1 MLIYGTRVYH
11 CSSKSY
17 ANDFVLEDNNFS
29 DELSYSY
36 AARDS
41 PKYEPY
47 QRYLYCLSIFMEVH
61 VLTDEFY
68 FIYNPLYRHIM
79 YICSC
84 ILVYI
89 FLNFLLF
96 RKSSSSRSR
105 SRSPEEPKK
114 TKVEFITSFGGES
127 DEEGVVQGPA
137 LPPQLNVSE
146 SPHTWSVPLNYVYM
160 GIYNCREYK

>member
-1 MLIYGTRVYH
+1 MVLFKWLY
-11 CSSKSY
+11 
-17 ANDFVLEDNNFS
+17 DFVLDGNNFI

-47 QRYLYCLSIFMEVH
+47 QRYLYCSFISTQVY
-61 VLTDEFY
+61 VLHWW
-68 FIYNPLYRHIM
+68 NPLHVHIP
-79 YICSC
+79 YIC
-84 ILVYI
+84 VYI
-89 FLNFLLF
+89 FWIFHLF
-96 RKSSSSRSR
+96 RRSSSSRSR
-105 SRSPEEPKK
+105 SCSPEEPKK